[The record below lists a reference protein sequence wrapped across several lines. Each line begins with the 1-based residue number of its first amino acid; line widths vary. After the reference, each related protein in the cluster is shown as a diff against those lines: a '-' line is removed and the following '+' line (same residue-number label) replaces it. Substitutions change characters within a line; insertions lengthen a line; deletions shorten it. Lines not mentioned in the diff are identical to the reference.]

1 MYRSI
6 ARGGVWCGVRC
17 GLLCGLVLT
26 SYAAGATGVAY
37 AQEKPNAA
45 ADLLK
50 DPAVKAALDYAK
62 AHEAETIDNQIR
74 FCEVPAPSFKE
85 TARGELLKQ
94 AFQQIGLENVRVDKA
109 GNVLGDRPGAAP
121 RPRFVIAAHLDTVF
135 PEGTD
140 VKVKREGNVLHA
152 PGIGDDCRGLAV
164 LVTIARSLKEANV
177 KTPGTIT
184 FVANV
189 GEEGLG
195 DLRGTKQLF
204 NDTLKDQIDRFVSID
219 GTGLSLTR
227 VAVGSHR
234 YRVTFKGPGGHSF
247 GAFGLANPID
257 ALGRAVAKIADF
269 QVPKT
274 PKTTFNVG
282 RIGGGTSVNS
292 IPFEGWMEVDMRSS
306 DAASLAAVDASF
318 QKAVDAAVLEENT
331 RWSKP
336 GMITATKE
344 LVGERPAGSTAADAP
359 IVQACLAA
367 TTALGFPAPTP
378 GEGSTDSNIP
388 ISLKIPAI
396 TIGGGGHG
404 TGAHALD
411 EAFDTTDSWQGTV
424 RAVLLTVALAQ
435 K

>member
-1 MYRSI
+1 MYRSMV
-6 ARGGVWCGVRC
+6 RGVLSGVGVMVMAC
-17 GLLCGLVLT
+17 AP
-26 SYAAGATGVAY
+26 AAVPAAS
-37 AQEKPNAA
+37 AQEKPATA
-45 ADLLK
+45 VDLLK

-62 AHEAETIDNQIR
+62 AHEAETVENQIR

-85 TARGELLKQ
+85 TARGEVLKA
-94 AFQQIGLENVRVDKA
+94 AFQQLGLDNVRVDKA

-121 RPRFVIAAHLDTVF
+121 HPHVVIAAHLDTVF

-140 VKVKREGNVLHA
+140 VKVKREGAVLHA

-164 LVTIARSLKEANV
+164 LVTIARAMKEANV
-177 KTPGTIT
+177 KTPGSIT

-204 NDTLKDQIDRFVSID
+204 NETLKDQIDRFVSID

-227 VAVGSHR
+227 TAVGSHR
-234 YRVTFKGPGGHSF
+234 YRITFKGPGGHSF

-257 ALGRAVAKIADF
+257 ALGRAVAKIAEF

-306 DAASLAAVDASF
+306 DAPSLAAVDANF

-331 RWSKP
+331 RWNKP
-336 GMITATKE
+336 GMITVTKE
-344 LVGERPAGSTAADAP
+344 LVGDRPAGSTAADAP
-359 IVQACLAA
+359 IVQTCIAA

-378 GEGSTDSNIP
+378 GEGSTDANIP

-396 TIGGGGHG
+396 TIGGGGRG

-411 EAFDTTDSWQGTV
+411 EAFDTTDAWQGTL

>member
-1 MYRSI
+1 MVRFRSMVVVCAALAMTAA
-6 ARGGVWCGVRC
+6 AR
-17 GLLCGLVLT
+17 
-26 SYAAGATGVAY
+26 
-37 AQEKPNAA
+37 AQEKPTAP
-45 ADLLK
+45 ADLAK

-62 AHEAETIDNQIR
+62 AHEADTIENQIR

-94 AFQQIGLENVRVDKA
+94 TFEQLGLQHVRVDKA

-140 VKVKREGNVLHA
+140 VKVKRDGSVLRG

-164 LVTIARSLKEANV
+164 LVTIVRALKEGNV

-204 NDTLKDQIDRFVSID
+204 NDTLKGEIDRFVSID

-227 VAVGSHR
+227 IAVGSHR

-257 ALGRAVAKIADF
+257 AMGRAIAKIAEF
-269 QVPKT
+269 QVPST

-282 RIGGGTSVNS
+282 RVGGGTSVNS

-306 DAASLAAVDASF
+306 DAASLAAVDANF
-318 QKAVDAAVLEENT
+318 QKAVDAAVVEENT
-331 RWSKP
+331 RWKKP
-336 GMITATKE
+336 GMITVTKD
-344 LVGERPAGSTAADAP
+344 LVGDRPAGNTPADSA
-359 IVQACLAA
+359 IVQAGIAA

-388 ISLKIPAI
+388 MSLKIPAI
-396 TIGGGGHG
+396 TIGGGGRG

-411 EAFDTTDSWQGTV
+411 EAFDTTDSWKGTM
-424 RAVLLTVALAQ
+424 RAVLLTIALAQ

>member
-1 MYRSI
+1 MNRWMV
-6 ARGGVWCGVRC
+6 ACGV
-17 GLLCGLVLT
+17 VMM
-26 SYAAGATGVAY
+26 AAFAQGAAR

-45 ADLLK
+45 ADLLR

-62 AHEAETIDNQIR
+62 AHEAQTIEDQIR

-85 TARGELLKQ
+85 TARGEVLKQ
-94 AFQQIGLENVRVDKA
+94 VFEQAGLENVRVDKA
-109 GNVLGDRPGAAP
+109 GNVIGDRPGAAP

-140 VKVKREGNVLHA
+140 VKVKHDGTVLRG

-164 LVTIARSLKEANV
+164 LVSVIRSLKDAKV
-177 KTPGTIT
+177 QTPGSIT

-204 NDTLKDQIDRFVSID
+204 NETMKDQIDRFVSID

-227 VAVGSHR
+227 IAVGSHR

-306 DAASLAAVDASF
+306 DAASLQSVDANF
-318 QKAVDAAVLEENT
+318 QKAVDAAVVEENT
-331 RWSKP
+331 RWGKP
-336 GMITATKE
+336 GMITVTKE
-344 LVGERPAGSTAADAP
+344 LVGERPAGSTPEDAP
-359 IVQACLAA
+359 IVQ
-367 TTALGFPAPTP
+367 TTIAVTRALGFDAPTP
-378 GEGSTDSNIP
+378 GEGSTDANVP
-388 ISLKIPAI
+388 ISLKIPGI

-411 EAFDTTDSWQGTV
+411 EAFDTTDSWKGTV
-424 RAVLLTVALAQ
+424 RAVLLTIALAQ